1 MRNSTGPLFWTGQVQ
16 IYSLGK
22 HSVVRPPAE
31 AHPWPNQSSA
41 WKMSTF
47 WQPLAARRF
56 WESGQR
62 FFICNISIKRCQHAD
77 FLLLDKFNP
86 SLCVS
91 FFVRGVDFFFIDS
104 WFLPVLLQKILKTL
118 FRKKITKICTT
129 ILPWLNLVK
138 IFYWLHVPCC
148 GNQVRIN
155 CWKPFLQGKFR
166 NNKQTNKYSKVWSI
180 RLRPLSIVE
189 CFQNSLRISTC
200 IQEHRCSSEICSKYW
215 LMVVGKFS
223 RLNLFKTSLQVQCNM
238 NYFLIGHHY
247 VCLCQDNYTN
257 ILTKSK

>member
-77 FLLLDKFNP
+77 FLLLDKFYP

-91 FFVRGVDFFFIDS
+91 FFVRGVDFFFFIDS

-118 FRKKITKICTT
+118 FRKK
-129 ILPWLNLVK
+129 
-138 IFYWLHVPCC
+138 
-148 GNQVRIN
+148 
-155 CWKPFLQGKFR
+155 
-166 NNKQTNKYSKVWSI
+166 KYK
-180 RLRPLSIVE
+180 
-189 CFQNSLRISTC
+189 
-200 IQEHRCSSEICSKYW
+200 
-215 LMVVGKFS
+215 
-223 RLNLFKTSLQVQCNM
+223 NM
-238 NYFLIGHHY
+238 YNYFTLIK
-247 VCLCQDNYTN
+247 LCQN
-257 ILTKSK
+257 ILLATCAVLW